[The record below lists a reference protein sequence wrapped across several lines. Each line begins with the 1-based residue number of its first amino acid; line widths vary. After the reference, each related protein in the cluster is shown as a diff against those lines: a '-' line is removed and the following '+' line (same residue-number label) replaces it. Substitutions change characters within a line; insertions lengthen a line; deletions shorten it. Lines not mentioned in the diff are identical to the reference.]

1 MRRRVGS
8 RLVAVAAVAVAA
20 LGIGIGLWISSGGST
35 SSADRAGSGSP
46 VGYGGLWQ
54 KAVVGK
60 TRIDVLSLWPK
71 PYQHYSDG
79 TANDCYEWNQRSVK
93 LYNLCFKNGVLASK
107 SLA

>member
-1 MRRRVGS
+1 MRRRVSS
-8 RLVAVAAVAVAA
+8 RLVAVSAVAA
-20 LGIGIGLWISSGGST
+20 AAIGIGIGFWISSGGST
-35 SSADRAGSGSP
+35 SSADRAGSGTP

-54 KAVVGK
+54 QAVAGK
-60 TRIDVLSLWPK
+60 TRIDVLSQWPK

-79 TANDCYEWNQRSVK
+79 TADDCYEWYQKPVK